1 MSYLASG
8 TLGAV
13 AAILALGAVQLEV
26 ASGNDLLGPAQR
38 GDASIATP
46 ASTNS
51 DAMSTNVNRSAKGDR
66 DTTVEPT
73 GGTTLSFMVPGASD
87 ASVMVRLPAGEAA
100 DATRKPSS
108 STIGS
113 SGKGS
118 SAGTRPVACEPV
130 VSVLTAVAKQLEP
143 GRCVT

>member
-1 MSYLASG
+1 MSYIASG

-13 AAILALGAVQLEV
+13 AGILALGAVHLGV
-26 ASGNDLLGPAQR
+26 ASGNDLLGPALR

-46 ASTNS
+46 AAVNS
-51 DAMSTNVNRSAKGDR
+51 DAIFQNINRSAKGDR
-66 DTTVEPT
+66 DTTVQPA
-73 GGTTLSFMVPGASD
+73 GGTTLSFMVPGALD

-100 DATRKPSS
+100 DAARKPPSS
-108 STIGS
+108 STIG